1 MIKEFA
7 LSLSKRHYFQDS
19 TKLPDWQGLN
29 SDTFMSL
36 YDYDDDVKDF
46 YAKHKTLSG
55 FDGKIYMPDEFI
67 LDIDGANI
75 QSARDKT
82 IGLTLFLDDL
92 DVPYKIY
99 FSGTGFHVAIPPDA
113 FRWQPSAKLHMYV
126 KDALTNAGVFEYAD
140 PSVTDK
146 TRLIR
151 IVNTR
156 NFKSGLYK
164 VQIAKQ
170 MLDNPSSILEY
181 AIMPQQLADMIMECN
196 PVFDTLVKEK
206 PREKVTTLVVKN
218 DGRQPDPV
226 NYPCISTML
235 ESKPIGERHAVAL
248 RISAWLRWLYPEE
261 IVRSVMEHWRQ
272 GIDLP
277 TNKFRTNEMD
287 SILKSTYEG
296 HGGQGNRF
304 GCNDVIMDKYCKNTC
319 KLFKA
324 KKSTT
329 VMSPT
334 DMEKILSEFYSQQT
348 YEPMNIGKLYGQD
361 FPIHP
366 GEVVILQASPASMK
380 TMLIQNWMNALK
392 RPTYFIEMEMSPRQI
407 WSRFVMMENN
417 WTEEDLAKHYAT
429 KQNGMIDKFGW
440 LTVDYSPCYAHE
452 LDKRIQMLPRK
463 PEIVFV
469 DHIGLLRSKQKD
481 ANMKVEE
488 SSQALMELAVNNNL
502 IVVVITEITKS
513 AFYEGTTMASSKGSF
528 RLAYNANKILS
539 LKSFKNKQSGLIE
552 MLELKCDKNRERE
565 TLHVQLAVNNTKIGV
580 M

>member
-75 QSARDKT
+75 NSARDKT

-528 RLAYNANKILS
+528 RLAYNANKSLS
-539 LKSFKNKQSGLIE
+539 LKSFKNKQAGLIE